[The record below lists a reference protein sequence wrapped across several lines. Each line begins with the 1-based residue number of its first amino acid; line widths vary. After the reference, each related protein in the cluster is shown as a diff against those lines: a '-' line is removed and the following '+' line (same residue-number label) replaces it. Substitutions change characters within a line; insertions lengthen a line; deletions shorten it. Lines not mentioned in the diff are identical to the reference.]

1 MTRRIALISEHASPL
16 ALLGGQDCG
25 GQNVYVGHVARNLA
39 TLGYEVD
46 VFTRR
51 DARSLPSVV
60 QWGEGVRIVHIP
72 AGPEEFVRKE
82 ALLPHMATF
91 TEQFLAFC
99 ARNGRHY
106 DIVHANFWMSGLVA
120 AQAKAATGMPFVITF
135 HALGRVRRQHQ
146 GSADEFPD
154 ARFAIEDRIVAE
166 ADAIVAECPQDEE
179 DLICL
184 YRADPNR
191 IRIIPCGFEKKE
203 LWPIGK
209 SVARAALGFR
219 PDERLLLQLGRM
231 VPRKGVETA
240 IRALALLRSRHDV
253 QARLVVVGGESDIPS
268 PKFTPEI
275 GRLQGIA
282 REEGVADA
290 VVFVGRRRGKILRY
304 YYSAADLF
312 ISTPWYEPFGIT
324 PVEAMACGT
333 PVIGANVGG
342 IKFTVRDGET
352 GYLVPPNDPDAV
364 AARVAHLYDHPQLLD
379 VFRRQAIRRANDLF
393 TWQTVSADIARLYED
408 VLKAAS
414 KPMVRRSTEGAETLA
429 MAAGA
434 ALDAGSSTAGKASLH
449 RETPA
454 SGRTGQA

>member
-1 MTRRIALISEHASPL
+1 MSRRIALISEHASPL

-51 DARSLPSVV
+51 DARSLPPIV
-60 QWGEGVRIVHIP
+60 QWGEGVRIVHVA

-82 ALLPHMATF
+82 ALLPYMGAF

-99 ARNGRHY
+99 VRNGRHY
-106 DIVHANFWMSGLVA
+106 DMVHANFWMSGLVA

-154 ARFAIEDRIVAE
+154 ARFAIEDRIVAD
-166 ADAIVAECPQDEE
+166 ADAIIAECPQDEE

-184 YRADPNR
+184 YGADPNR
-191 IRIIPCGFEKKE
+191 IRVIPCGFEKKE

-209 SVARAALGFR
+209 SVARAALGFK

-240 IRALALLRSRHDV
+240 IRALARLRARHQV

-275 GRLQGIA
+275 GRLQDIA
-282 REEGVADA
+282 RQEGVTDA

-304 YYSAADLF
+304 YYSAADFF

-364 AARVAHLYDHPQLLD
+364 AARIAHLYDHPQLMD

-408 VLKAAS
+408 VMKATQKQAVHHS
-414 KPMVRRSTEGAETLA
+414 GERIYALAAAADTE
-429 MAAGA
+429 AAQEANNSGPA
-434 ALDAGSSTAGKASLH
+434 LH
-449 RETPA
+449 RDMPV
-454 SGRTGQA
+454 SGQL

>member
-1 MTRRIALISEHASPL
+1 MTQRIALISEHASPL
-16 ALLGGQDCG
+16 ALLGGRDCG
-25 GQNVYVGHVARNLA
+25 GQNVYVGHVARNLVA
-39 TLGYEVD
+39 LGYEVD

-51 DARSLPSVV
+51 DARSLPPIA
-60 QWGEGVRIVHIP
+60 QWGEGVRIVHLP

-82 ALLPHMATF
+82 ALLPYMGTF

-120 AQAKAATGMPFVITF
+120 VQAKAAIGMPFVITF

-166 ADAIVAECPQDEE
+166 ADAIIAECPQDEE

-184 YRADPNR
+184 YGADPNR
-191 IRIIPCGFEKKE
+191 IRVIPCGFEKKE

-209 SVARAALGFR
+209 RAARAALGFK

-240 IRALALLRSRHDV
+240 IRALARLRTHYGV

-282 REEGVADA
+282 REEGVSDA

-352 GYLVPPNDPDAV
+352 GYLVPANDAEMV
-364 AARVAHLYDHPQLLD
+364 AARIAHLYQHPQLLD

-408 VLKAAS
+408 VLKAPPQTIRLEEEAAN
-414 KPMVRRSTEGAETLA
+414 VLTVNAADAA
-429 MAAGA
+429 ME
-434 ALDAGSSTAGKASLH
+434 AGSSTAALPH
-449 RETPA
+449 EEVPA
-454 SGRTGQA
+454 SARTGQA